1 MKGLLLD
8 FGGVL
13 TTNVFDSFR
22 EFCVAEGL
30 DPDAIKRLFREH
42 PEALELVRGLETGD
56 LSEDEFGERFGALL
70 GLDDRA
76 GLVDRMF
83 GSLREDERMVG
94 AVRRARAAGI
104 RTGLVSN
111 SMGAGRYDRSR
122 FPELFDGVVISGE
135 VGMHKPQPE
144 IFLLGA
150 ERAGVDAGGVRVR
163 GRPARELRR
172 RRGGR
177 DDGRAA
183 PGRRDARCRSS
194 SGCWAS
200 RWGRA
205 PGLDPG
211 QALQHRLELGDPRVE
226 VAQLLVERLE
236 PRVERLD
243 VVAQRGDV
251 GRQLV
256 LRARQHAAPP
266 R

>member
-30 DPDAIKRLFREH
+30 DPDAVKRLFREH

-150 ERAGVDAGGVRVR
+150 ERAGVDPQECVFVDDLRENCDGAEAVGMTAVLHRGAETTLPELERLLGVSLGPEPRSR
-163 GRPARELRR
+163 S
-172 RRGGR
+172 RGG
-177 DDGRAA
+177 ASA
-183 PGRRDARCRSS
+183 S
-194 SGCWAS
+194 SG
-200 RWGRA
+200 
-205 PGLDPG
+205 
-211 QALQHRLELGDPRVE
+211 
-226 VAQLLVERLE
+226 
-236 PRVERLD
+236 
-243 VVAQRGDV
+243 
-251 GRQLV
+251 
-256 LRARQHAAPP
+256 AR
-266 R
+266 